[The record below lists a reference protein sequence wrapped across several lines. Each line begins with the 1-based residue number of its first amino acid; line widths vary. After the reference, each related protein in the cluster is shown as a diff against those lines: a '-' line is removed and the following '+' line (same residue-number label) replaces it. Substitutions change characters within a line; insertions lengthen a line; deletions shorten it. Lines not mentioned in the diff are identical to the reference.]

1 MTFAMLVTILTCMGV
16 IAALLSNRFRPEW
29 VILSSVVVLL
39 VCHVI
44 TPAQGF
50 AGFSNP
56 GVIIIAALYVVAA
69 GIEETG
75 ALRFALEFL
84 LSRPKRLS
92 SAMFRLVSIT
102 AGLSAFLNNTPI
114 VAILIGQV
122 QVWAKKLGF
131 PASKLLLPLSYA
143 AILGGMLTLI
153 GTSTNLVV
161 SGLLVSMFHI
171 HLGIFSIFPI
181 GFVVLVL
188 CGTWLVFFGSHLLPS
203 HQVLVDMTENPKEY
217 SVLMRV
223 SLGSPLVGQS
233 LASAHLRE
241 LAHGYLAEIE
251 RNSVMLDSVS
261 AETLLK
267 VGDRLMFVGGVDCA
281 RELKAIEGLE
291 TDAHSELDVKH
302 HAREFVEVVLSA
314 QSPLVGHS
322 VKTSG
327 FRRRY
332 QAVVLAVSR
341 DGVRLSQK
349 AGDIVLQAGDTL
361 LLESGANF
369 AKKYRHSREFL
380 LVSVLGDVNPSR
392 KHKAPVALGILL
404 GMVILHVA
412 GLLDMVTASVT
423 AALLM
428 VVLGCLRP
436 DRAKKSIHFDVL
448 LVIAGAMS
456 LGQAV
461 LSSGL
466 ASVISHG
473 LLELCGHSL
482 VLSMVLLYCV
492 TVLFSSV
499 ITHSATAVL
508 MFPIAASM
516 SHLLGVS
523 VVPFAVTV
531 MFAASASFLTP
542 IGYQTNMMVCGPGGY
557 RFGDYVKAGLPVTFL
572 AGLGALCTIPFVF
585 PF

>member
-1 MTFAMLVTILTCMGV
+1 MTLTMLVTMLTCVGV
-16 IAALLSNRFRPEW
+16 IAALASNRFRPEW
-29 VILSSVVVLL
+29 VILSSVVILL
-39 VCHVI
+39 ICHVI

-50 AGFSNP
+50 AGFANP

-92 SAMFRLVSIT
+92 SALFRLVSIT
-102 AGLSAFLNNTPI
+102 ASLSAFLNNTPI

-143 AILGGMLTLI
+143 AILGGTLTLI

-161 SGLLVSMFHI
+161 SGLLMSMFHI
-171 HLGIFSIFPI
+171 HLGIFSIFPV
-181 GFVVLVL
+181 GLVVLLL
-188 CGTWLVFFGSHLLPS
+188 CGAWLVFFGSRFLPS
-203 HQVLVDMTENPKEY
+203 HKVLVDMTENPKEY

-223 SLGSPLVGQS
+223 ASGSSLVGKS
-233 LASAHLRE
+233 LAKAGLRE
-241 LAHGYLAEIE
+241 LTHGYLAEIE
-251 RNSVMLDSVS
+251 RDGQMLDSVS
-261 AETLLK
+261 AETLIK
-267 VGDRLMFVGGVDCA
+267 AGDRLMFVGGVDCA
-281 RELKAIEGLE
+281 RDVNAIDGLE
-291 TDAHSELDVKH
+291 ADGGNEFDVKR

-314 QSPLVGHS
+314 QSPLLGQS

-361 LLESGANF
+361 LLESDVSF

-380 LVSVLGDVNPSR
+380 LVSVVGDINSAR
-392 KHKAPVALGILL
+392 KKKAPIALGVLL
-404 GMVILHVA
+404 AMVIFHVM
-412 GLLDMVTASVT
+412 GLLDMVTASVA

-428 VVLGCLRP
+428 VALGCLRP
-436 DRAKKSIHFDVL
+436 AQAKKSIHFDVL
-448 LVIAGAMS
+448 LVIAGAMG
-456 LGQAV
+456 LGQGV

-466 ASVISHG
+466 ASVMS
-473 LLELCGHSL
+473 HSL
-482 VLSMVLLYCV
+482 LILCCHSPIFSILLLYCV
-492 TVLFSSV
+492 TVLFTAV
-499 ITHSATAVL
+499 ITNSATAVL

-523 VVPFAVTV
+523 VLPFAITV

-542 IGYQTNMMVCGPGGY
+542 ISYQTNMMVCGPGGY
-557 RFGDYVKAGLPVTFL
+557 RFGDYLKAGLPMTFL
-572 AGLGALCTIPFVF
+572 AGLGALCTIPLFF